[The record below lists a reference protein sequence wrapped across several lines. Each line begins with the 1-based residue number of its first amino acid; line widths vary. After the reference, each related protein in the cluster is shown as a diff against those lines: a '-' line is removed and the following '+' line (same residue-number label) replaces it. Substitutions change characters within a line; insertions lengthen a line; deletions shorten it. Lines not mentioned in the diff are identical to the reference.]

1 MKDNQKYF
9 CIERHFSQFL
19 SGKRIENFNKAK
31 VMKVSSWNLWV
42 WWIIKEDDLSSKIWL
57 GPYLPIN
64 LE

>member
-1 MKDNQKYF
+1 MEYNTKKDNKKYF

-42 WWIIKEDDLSSKIWL
+42 
-57 GPYLPIN
+57 
-64 LE
+64 

>member
-1 MKDNQKYF
+1 MLDNEEFITMEYNKMKDNQKYF

-42 WWIIKEDDLSSKIWL
+42 
-57 GPYLPIN
+57 
-64 LE
+64 